1 MISTE
6 RLDTLRAAV
15 QAAPL
20 RPLTGSVS
28 ELRGPI
34 IRARLSGAKIGGL
47 CWIDRGADAPLRAEV
62 VGIDGSV
69 AILSPFGLTEGLSEG
84 AVIRPASGQLTL
96 TAGTGLLG
104 RIVDA
109 FGTPVDGQGPIKG
122 PTVSFPVRCAA
133 PDPVSRPLVDTPLPT
148 GVRSIDGMAT
158 LARGQRVAIF
168 GPPGTGKSSLL
179 ASIARGARADVIVI
193 GLVGERG
200 REVREFTER
209 DLSAA
214 ARERVVCVAATSDR
228 PAVERVLCAQSA
240 TAIAEYF
247 RDQGKSVLLMI
258 DSLTRTARALR
269 EVGLAAGEAPTRR
282 GYPASVYPALPAI
295 IERAGRT
302 NSGDITALY
311 TVLVEDEGEGDPIAD
326 EVRSL
331 TDGHLTLS
339 RKLAEA
345 GHWPAIDPLDSLSRL
360 MGAVTTPDHV
370 AAAGLARRHLSKF
383 RDIELLLQVGQY
395 TEGADIEADAAIA
408 AKPALDRFLQQ
419 TGGTV
424 EAWSG
429 LRTKLAEAVK

>member
-1 MISTE
+1 MIAADRFQTA
-6 RLDTLRAAV
+6 RAAV
-15 QAAPL
+15 GAAHL
-20 RPLTGSVS
+20 RPLTGCVS
-28 ELRGPI
+28 ELRGPV
-34 IRARLSGAKIGGL
+34 IRARLSGATIGGL
-47 CWIDRGADAPLRAEV
+47 CWIDREGHAPLRAEI
-62 VGIDGSV
+62 VGIAGAT
-69 AILSPFGLTEGLSEG
+69 AILSPFGVTDGLAEG
-84 AVIRPASGQLTL
+84 AVVRPASEQLTL
-96 TAGTGLLG
+96 NVGMGLLG

-109 FGTPVDGQGPIKG
+109 FGTPIDGLGALEG
-122 PTVSFPVRCAA
+122 PTLAQPVRCTA

-148 GVRSIDGMAT
+148 GVRAIDGLAT
-158 LARGQRVAIF
+158 LARGQRIAIF

-179 ASIARGARADVIVI
+179 ASIARGAEADVIVI

-209 DLSAA
+209 DLSETT
-214 ARERVVCVAATSDR
+214 RQHVVCVAATSDR
-228 PAVERVLCAQSA
+228 PAAERVLCAQSA
-240 TAIAEYF
+240 TAVAEYF

-295 IERAGRT
+295 IERTGRT
-302 NSGDITALY
+302 SEGEITAIY

-331 TDGHLTLS
+331 TDGHWTLS

-360 MGAVTTPDHV
+360 MGAVSAQDHV
-370 AAAGLARRHLSKF
+370 ASADVARRHLSKY

-395 TEGADIEADAAIA
+395 AEGADPEADAAIK
-408 AKPALDRFLQQ
+408 AKPGLDQFLKQSS
-419 TGGTV
+419 TTI
-424 EAWSG
+424 EPWAG
-429 LRTKLAEAVK
+429 LRAKLAEAVT